1 MLLRC
6 ESLEPPMSQLGQML
20 KRGIG
25 DLQLGRCSIRLSY
38 GTEESFS
45 QALPCC
51 EIIGTSQ
58 ELPAEGAADLPHLV
72 GAAGQG
78 QQDGDAE
85 RLGGLEVQKQ
95 FRFTSPRDARAP
107 NAL

>member
-1 MLLRC
+1 VPI
-6 ESLEPPMSQLGQML
+6 SDITPF
-20 KRGIG
+20 
-25 DLQLGRCSIRLSY
+25 IRS
-38 GTEESFS
+38 
-45 QALPCC
+45 
-51 EIIGTSQ
+51 
-58 ELPAEGAADLPHLV
+58 LV

-78 QQDGDAE
+78 QRDGGAE